1 MPVPVQKGK
10 SVVGVIKLSDYESRR
25 AVPNA
30 EYYRIL
36 ADCRDLTTHR
46 LLVSFTSMM
55 DRLTDRLLDKANRSS
70 VLSDTNLLLETRSIV
85 QTHRA
90 YIVSALEKGLRAR
103 IDRRLRGEIDA
114 VEEPEKVEHELELV
128 DHVEVEQDIALLALM
143 RSLAD
148 RCHDELVALNARI
161 GFLLGERNLE
171 TEKNPFGPY
180 ALGKAFHDAW
190 EGVDIKREGKVI
202 VLKMVDD
209 SVVGDVNSVYADLN
223 RHLANLNV
231 LPQLSQ
237 GKYSR
242 PAPTG
247 RSGGGGSGAHGDGGG
262 GAGDAVRGAVG
273 PDGKPVGDADVALF
287 AMLRELFARMQQ
299 RGGSMAPAAGAGG
312 FGGIAASFFPQW
324 PAGFMMP
331 QGGMPMGGMPAGTM
345 PMAPGG
351 GPADAGGNPWS
362 GFAIAPAGGAAGGT
376 AGTGGV
382 DPSVI
387 ASLTRL
393 QQGFG
398 GGVGGLA
405 SAPVAPGAVPVAFS
419 TNVLRSLTPQEL
431 GPNVDATGAMTI
443 ELVAMLFDFVSADR
457 QLPDAIKAMLG
468 RLQIPVLKAAML
480 DREFFTRRKHPARLL
495 VNRYAEAGM
504 AWQLEHGTSDPL
516 YLKIQEGVGRI
527 QSEFT
532 DQLGLFDEVLQ
543 DLEAFLADEER
554 KAEQVVQVS
563 ADDILRRER
572 QEVGHIVAEAE
583 VGRRVNSAQP
593 PEFLADFLRHQWKAV
608 LIGTYLE
615 NGEEGE
621 EWRAVLADMDN
632 LLWSVQ
638 PKRNAEGRKELV
650 SRLPEMLSRMHSRL
664 ADVEW
669 EPELR
674 EKFMTELVQC
684 HARAVT
690 AGVAPPAIA
699 VETPVPL
706 VESIALPEH
715 PITAPLAE
723 TSQDDR
729 FYELAQTMA
738 RGMWVEF
745 TEESGVLVFAKLSWV
760 SPLRGKYLFTHRN
773 GLKAFSLSREE
784 LAQRFRDDTA
794 RPVESEPLLDRAFSD
809 VMSRLSAQVGA

>member
-1 MPVPVQKGK
+1 MPVPVPKVQPTM
-10 SVVGVIKLSDYESRR
+10 GVIKLSDYETRR

-55 DRLTDRLLDKANRSS
+55 DRLVDRLLEKANRSGIM
-70 VLSDTNLLLETRSIV
+70 SDTNLLLETRSIV

-90 YIVSALEKGLRAR
+90 YIVSALEKGLRGR
-103 IDRRLRGEIDA
+103 IDRRLRGEADLEA
-114 VEEPEKVEHELELV
+114 EPDVAEYELELV
-128 DHVEVEQDIALLALM
+128 DHVEVEQDIALLNLM

-161 GFLLGERNLE
+161 GFLLGERNME
-171 TEKNPFGPY
+171 TERNPFGPF

-190 EGVDIKREGKVI
+190 DGIDIKPEGKII

-231 LPQLSQ
+231 LPQLGHS
-237 GKYSR
+237 KYSR
-242 PAPTG
+242 SASSGG
-247 RSGGGGSGAHGDGGG
+247 RSGSAGGHGDDDDEGHARGGSPKKG
-262 GAGDAVRGAVG
+262 RGSTE
-273 PDGKPVGDADVALF
+273 DADVDLF
-287 AMLRELFARMQQ
+287 AMLRELFGRMQ
-299 RGGSMAPAAGAGG
+299 RSGHAGGAGG
-312 FGGIAASFFPQW
+312 VGGVAANFFPQW
-324 PAGFMMP
+324 PAGMMMP
-331 QGGMPMGGMPAGTM
+331 MGMPMGAMPGVPGQAGEANANPWAGFAIGPAGT
-345 PMAPGG
+345 PIPV
-351 GPADAGGNPWS
+351 
-362 GFAIAPAGGAAGGT
+362 
-376 AGTGGV
+376 GGV
-382 DPSVI
+382 DPQVI

-398 GGVGGLA
+398 GGAGGMV
-405 SAPVAPGAVPVAFS
+405 SATGVVPIAFDA
-419 TNVLRSLTPQEL
+419 TVLRRLTPQEL

-457 QLPDAIKAMLG
+457 QLPDAIKALLG

-480 DREFFTRRKHPARLL
+480 DREFFSKRKHPARLL

-504 AWQLEHGTSDPL
+504 AWQLEHGTADPL
-516 YLKIQEGVGRI
+516 YLKIQEGVARI

-532 DQLGLFDEVLQ
+532 DQVELFAEILQ
-543 DLEAFLADEER
+543 DLESFLSDEER
-554 KAEQVVQVS
+554 KAEQVVQLS

-572 QEVGHIVAEAE
+572 QEVGHIVADAE

-593 PEFLADFLRHQWKAV
+593 PEFLANFLRSQWQSV

-615 NGEEGE
+615 NGEEGD
-621 EWRAVLADMDN
+621 EWRSVLADMDN

-638 PKRNAEGRKELV
+638 PKRNAESRRELV
-650 SRLPEMLSRMHSRL
+650 ARLPEMLSRMHTRL

-669 EPELR
+669 DPALR
-674 EKFMTELVQC
+674 ETFMTELVEC

-690 AGVAPPAIA
+690 AGVSAPAIA
-699 VETPVPL
+699 AETPVPL
-706 VESIALPEH
+706 AESIILPEH
-715 PITAPLAE
+715 PLITPLAD
-723 TSQDDR
+723 TQHDR
-729 FYELAQTMA
+729 FYELAESMA

-773 GLKAFSLSREE
+773 GLKAFSLSRED

-794 RPVESEPLLDRAFSD
+794 SPVEAEPLLDRAFSD